1 MHFTPRPRWLRI
13 VSTPMVVLPVL
24 RSPMISSRWPRPIGV
39 IASIALMPVC
49 SGSCTGLRP
58 TMPGACTSRRRT
70 SVDAMGPLP
79 SMACP
84 SASTTRP
91 IRPSPTGTER
101 MRPVALTAWP
111 SSISSTSPS
120 TTAPIESSSR
130 FSARPSMPPSNSS
143 SSFTAVSGRP
153 ATRAMP
159 SPTRSTRPTCPFA
172 SDGWNVSTC
181 LRSAAA
187 ISSALIVS
195 SGMSDLLLQLLE
207 SVAHRAVDD
216 DVTDAR
222 HDPAEHGRVDHD
234 LDLHLLPGRAGER
247 GGESLLLTGVE
258 RHRAADL
265 GDLLIALLRGLAD
278 EAIDDHGQVVGAA
291 RGDDHPRERDRRG
304 QRLVGQRHAQVV
316 EALERAGEPV
326 ELVLDVREV
335 ALRPGHLQERVG
347 VRLDA
352 VAHTFAP
359 AMLMVA
365 LAARRDTR
373 LAAARRS
380 VLMTS
385 IPG

>member
-1 MHFTPRPRWLRI
+1 M
-13 VSTPMVVLPVL
+13 
-24 RSPMISSRWPRPIGV
+24 GV
-39 IASIALMPVC
+39 IASMALMPVC
-49 SGSCTGLRP
+49 NGSWTGVRP
-58 TMPGACTSRRRT
+58 TMPGAWTSRRRS
-70 SVDAMGPLP
+70 SVALIGPLP
-79 SMACP
+79 STGSP
-84 SASTTRP
+84 SGFTTRP
-91 IRPSPTGTER
+91 ISASPTGTDR
-101 MRPVALTAWP
+101 MRPVARTAAP

-207 SVAHRAVDD
+207 AVAHRAVDD

-304 QRLVGQRHAQVV
+304 QRLAAHQLLDHRDAPLRGERLVGQRHAQVV

-385 IPG
+385 LPGWCSSGSEAV